1 MSRIV
6 GSETEVAI
14 RDLRR
19 RYVPLVSTLAA
30 ILLGAILPV
39 VAQSPWVPT
48 LGFLILL
55 TWRLMR
61 PEIWPAWAAAGF
73 GVVADLVS
81 GAPLGQSTLLWT
93 AIFLGLDSLDSFLG
107 VRDYWLDWA
116 AAAASILFHSV
127 GVWYI
132 ALLMRS
138 DIGFSVMVPQLAM
151 SLLSYPIAA
160 RLVLLLDR
168 WRLSR

>member
-6 GSETEVAI
+6 GSEAEVAI

-19 RYVPLVSTLAA
+19 RYVPLISTLVA
-30 ILLGAILPV
+30 ILLAPMLPL
-39 VAQSPWVPT
+39 VATSPWVPN

-61 PEIWPAWAAAGF
+61 PEIWPIWAAAAF
-73 GVVADLVS
+73 GLVADIVS

-93 AIFLGLDSLDSFLG
+93 AIFLGLDSLDAWMG

-116 AAAASILFHSV
+116 AAGAAILFHSV

-138 DIGFSVMVPQLAM
+138 DVAFWVMIPQLVM
-151 SLLSYPIAA
+151 SVLAYPIAA
-160 RLVLLLDR
+160 RLVLSLDR
-168 WRLSR
+168 WRLAR

>member
-1 MSRIV
+1 MSRIA

-14 RDLRR
+14 RDFRR
-19 RYVPLVSTLAA
+19 RYVPLFSTLFA
-30 ILLGAILPV
+30 ILLGAVLPV
-39 VAQSPWVPT
+39 VAESPWVPN
-48 LGFLILL
+48 LGFLVLI

-61 PEIWPAWAAAGF
+61 PEIWPAWAAAAF
-73 GVVADLVS
+73 GVAADLVS

-116 AAAASILFHSV
+116 AAAAAIAFHSV

-132 ALLMRS
+132 ALLMHA
-138 DIGFSVMVPQLAM
+138 DIGFLVMIPQLAM
-151 SLLSYPIAA
+151 SVLFYPIAA
-160 RLVLLLDR
+160 RLILILDP

>member
-19 RYVPLVSTLAA
+19 RYVPLISTMAA
-30 ILLGAILPV
+30 ILLGPMLPL
-39 VAQSPWVPT
+39 VATSPWVPN
-48 LGFLILL
+48 LGFLVLL

-61 PEIWPAWAAAGF
+61 PEIWPIWAAAAF
-73 GVVADLVS
+73 GLVADIVS

-93 AIFLGLDSLDSFLG
+93 AVFLGLDSLDAWMG
-107 VRDYWLDWA
+107 VRDYWFDWA
-116 AAAASILFHSV
+116 AAAAAILFHSV

-132 ALLMRS
+132 ALLMHS
-138 DIGFSVMVPQLAM
+138 DVAFWIMIPQLVMTVLA
-151 SLLSYPIAA
+151 YPIAA
-160 RLVLLLDR
+160 RIVLSLDR

>member
-1 MSRIV
+1 MSRII
-6 GSETEVAI
+6 GSEAEVAI

-19 RYVPLVSTLAA
+19 RYVPLVSTLGA
-30 ILLGAILPV
+30 ILLGAVLPL
-39 VAQSPWVPT
+39 VAQSPWVPN
-48 LGFLILL
+48 LGFLVLL

-61 PEIWPAWAAAGF
+61 PEIWPIWAAAGF
-73 GVVADLVS
+73 GLLADLVS

-93 AIFLGLDSLDSFLG
+93 AIFLGLDSLDAWLG

-116 AAAASILFHSV
+116 AAGAAILFHSV

-138 DIGFSVMVPQLAM
+138 DIAFSVMLPQLAM
-151 SLLSYPIAA
+151 SVLAYPIAA
-160 RLVLLLDR
+160 RIILFLDR
-168 WRLSR
+168 WRLAR

>member
-19 RYVPLVSTLAA
+19 RYVPLFSTLAA
-30 ILLGAILPV
+30 ILLGAILPL
-39 VAQSPWVPT
+39 VAQSPWVPN
-48 LGFLILL
+48 LGFLVLI

-61 PEIWPAWAAAGF
+61 PEIWPIWAAAAF
-73 GVVADLVS
+73 GLVADLVS

-93 AIFLGLDSLDSFLG
+93 AIFLGVDSLDAWLG
-107 VRDYWLDWA
+107 VRDYWLDWGA
-116 AAAASILFHSV
+116 AAAAILFHSV

-138 DIGFSVMVPQLAM
+138 DIAFFVMVPQLAM
-151 SLLSYPIAA
+151 SVLAYPIAA
-160 RLVLLLDR
+160 RIILFLDR
-168 WRLSR
+168 WRLAR

>member
-30 ILLGAILPV
+30 ILLGPILPL
-39 VAQSPWVPT
+39 VAQSPWVPN
-48 LGFLILL
+48 LGFLVLL

-61 PEIWPAWAAAGF
+61 PEVWPPWAAAAF
-73 GVVADLVS
+73 GMVADIVS

-93 AIFLGLDSLDSFLG
+93 AVFLGLDSLDAWIG

-116 AAAASILFHSV
+116 AAAAAILFHST

-138 DIGFSVMVPQLAM
+138 DISFWVMVPQAVMSVLA
-151 SLLSYPIAA
+151 YPIAA
-160 RLVLLLDR
+160 RLILMLDR
-168 WRLSR
+168 WRLAR

>member
-1 MSRIV
+1 MSRIA

-19 RYVPLVSTLAA
+19 RYVPLISTGIA
-30 ILLGAILPV
+30 ILLGAMLPI
-39 VAQSPWVPT
+39 VAESPWVPN
-48 LGFLILL
+48 LGFLVLL

-61 PEIWPAWAAAGF
+61 PEIWPAQAALGF
-73 GVVADLVS
+73 GLAADLVS
-81 GAPLGQSTLLWT
+81 GNPLGQSMLLWT
-93 AIFLGLDSLDSFLG
+93 LVFLGLDSLDSWLG

-116 AAAASILFHSV
+116 AAAAAILFHSL

-132 ALLMRS
+132 TLLMHA
-138 DIGFSVMVPQLAM
+138 DVALMVMVPQLV
-151 SLLSYPIAA
+151 LSILAYPVMA
-160 RLVLLLDR
+160 RFVLTLDR